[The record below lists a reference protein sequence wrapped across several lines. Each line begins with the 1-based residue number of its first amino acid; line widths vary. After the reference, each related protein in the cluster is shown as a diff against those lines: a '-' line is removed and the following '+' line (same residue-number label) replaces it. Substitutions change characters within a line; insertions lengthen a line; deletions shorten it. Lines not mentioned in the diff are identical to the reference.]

1 MNYTHLNNALV
12 VLQTKSISKAAQ
24 QLLIAQPNLSREL
37 KDLES
42 EIGFPLFI
50 RSNTGVV
57 PTAKGEEFLMQAK
70 SLLGEL
76 NALEERFKSK
86 QEFSNL
92 SIAIPHCPKLSK
104 LCLGYLNN
112 LQDAKRLSINL
123 KESHD
128 LNLINEVS
136 SNALQLA
143 IVRVEETSLNHT
155 LKQIISSNL
164 KYQILNKQSNIV
176 LLANHHPL
184 ANEKQIYLKDLK
196 DYPRVM
202 YHEQTNV
209 TNHKVIKVND
219 RASAYDVLTNFEN
232 TYLIRASLP
241 LEMHDNINLVIKPLL
256 PQTNS
261 VDILVYD
268 KVANH
273 DLILKQLINYI
284 LQKYQRQF

>member
-70 SLLGEL
+70 SLLSEL

-92 SIAIPHCPKLSK
+92 SIAIPHCPTLSN
-104 LCLGYLNN
+104 LCLGYLNK

-143 IVRVEETSLNHT
+143 IVRVEESSLNHT

-176 LLANHHPL
+176 LLATHHPL

-196 DYPRVM
+196 EYPRVM

-209 TNHKVIKVND
+209 NNHKVIKVND
-219 RASAYDVLTNFEN
+219 RASAYDALTNFEN